1 MADRGL
7 STTVRTPWG
16 NALTLRDRKL
26 QPGRRL
32 PADEVARNQRERL
45 FAAMVAVVADKGYEA
60 TRVADLLELSGV
72 SRSAFYEHFSDKE
85 ECLLGALGDF
95 VAPAIQ
101 SVVSESNEEPSSEE
115 RLRIAFESFVRL
127 LVEHAPAARLCFVEI
142 YAAGPRAIEEVDRT
156 TDMFQAFIGEAV
168 KRTPGRETAPPE
180 LIRAVIGGLRKI
192 IHTRLYR
199 GEEEELIDLVPQMW
213 DWAMSYSAPP
223 EALRRPRGRLPDGSG
238 GSAYDPAERI
248 LRALAAVVAEKGY
261 PAMTVGD
268 VAARASIS
276 LSTFYANFADKE
288 DAMLAAID
296 CGSSQMLAT
305 TLPAFRRATD
315 WAHSV
320 HGAFAAML
328 AFCAAEPA
336 YTRLG
341 AVDVYAAGRRALEQR
356 DQVMRGMEALLAP
369 GYELRPEASP
379 IAAEAI
385 GGAIYSMIY
394 DQVQR
399 SGAER
404 VQEIGPSATYLALAP
419 FIGVEQAC
427 AIANGDGRLAKQ

>member
-1 MADRGL
+1 MTGHGL

-32 PADEVARNQRERL
+32 PPDEVARNQRERL
-45 FAAMVAVVADKGYEA
+45 FAAMVAIVAEKGYEA

-72 SRSAFYEHFSDKE
+72 SRSAFYEHFRDKE

-95 VAPAIQ
+95 VAPAIG
-101 SVVSESNEEPSSEE
+101 SVVDEAGKKETSEE
-115 RLRIAFESFVRL
+115 RVQQAFESFVRMI
-127 LVEHAPAARLCFVEI
+127 VEQAPAARLCFVEI
-142 YAAGPRAIEEVDRT
+142 YAAGPRAVDQIDRT
-156 TDMFQAFIGEAV
+156 TDAFQAFAAETLERV
-168 KRTPGRETAPPE
+168 PGRNGMPPA
-180 LIRAVIGGLRKI
+180 LTRALIGGLRKI

-199 GEEEELIDLVPQMW
+199 GEEEQLIELTPQMW
-213 DWAMSYSAPP
+213 DWAMSYTAPP
-223 EALRRPRGRLPDGSG
+223 EPLRHPRGRTPESTGRG
-238 GSAYDPAERI
+238 AYDPAERI
-248 LRALAAVVAEKGY
+248 LQALAAVVASKGY

-276 LSTFYANFADKE
+276 LSTFYAHFSDKE
-288 DAMLAAID
+288 DAMLAAMD
-296 CGSSQMLAT
+296 SGSSQMLAT
-305 TLPAFRRATD
+305 TLPAFRRAVD
-315 WAHSV
+315 WPHAV

-356 DQVMRGMEALLAP
+356 DQVMKGMEMLLAP
-369 GYELRPEASP
+369 GYERRPDASP

-394 DQVQR
+394 DWAKR
-399 SGAER
+399 GGAGS
-404 VQEIGPSATYLALAP
+404 VQELGPLATYVALAP
-419 FIGVEQAC
+419 FLGGKEAC
-427 AIANGDGRLAKQ
+427 AIANGDARRGR